1 MNDKKNSSAQIAY
14 ENIKDW
20 IVSGFLV
27 PGQKIDQ
34 DDLASKL
41 NYSRMPIRSAL
52 DRLSSE
58 GLVVKIPHRGVLVS
72 KLSDTELNQ
81 VFELRAHIESM
92 IVIQAA
98 LHASEES
105 IRKLYNI
112 LQYHE
117 DANDATMVSILDQ
130 NRAFHRMIAIS
141 TESDILLRVFDIV
154 WEQAERYR
162 RLYYHANRSNER
174 VIKEHRRIADL
185 IAAHKPQ
192 EASDLMIAHT
202 ATAQKAI
209 LELMNKAYFPTPFR
223 TLYNENGNES

>member
-27 PGQKIDQ
+27 PGEKINQ

-98 LHASEES
+98 LHASEEGQWAS
-105 IRKLYNI
+105 IETYQTSELLTYSEATLRALLANI
-112 LQYHE
+112 EALEAEGKDFVFLVQE
-117 DANDATMVSILDQ
+117 NTVLGQGFQTMAEAEKAMAAQFLREMNIE
-130 NRAFHRMIAIS
+130 IS
-141 TESDILLRVFDIV
+141 GGGCCCCGSE
-154 WEQAERYR
+154 E
-162 RLYYHANRSNER
+162 
-174 VIKEHRRIADL
+174 
-185 IAAHKPQ
+185 
-192 EASDLMIAHT
+192 
-202 ATAQKAI
+202 
-209 LELMNKAYFPTPFR
+209 
-223 TLYNENGNES
+223 